1 MFLEKSEFCPDCSKS
16 LDQDEYDMQFCRA
29 CGKGGSFRKRKVKM
43 DSTALSSAN
52 DGRVVNNSDNTV
64 RHNYRVLSDEE
75 KANMVALKDKG
86 LEFIN
91 ICRAIGVSRE
101 MSLAITKAEEAVMWA
116 VKHIT
121 A

>member
-1 MFLEKSEFCPDCSKS
+1 M
-16 LDQDEYDMQFCRA
+16 
-29 CGKGGSFRKRKVKM
+29 KM
-43 DSTALSSAN
+43 DNAVVGSATN
-52 DGRVVNNSDNTV
+52 DRVANNSDNTV
-64 RHNYRVLSDEE
+64 RHNYRVLSDDE

-91 ICRAIGVSRE
+91 ICRSIGVSRE